1 MCCHSQS
8 QTQKLPSLSVTIT
21 KKLFNGVAL
30 RGGTSFNSDLEEPT
44 SGYMV
49 SMIEG
54 PVLPSMNFYPTDKN
68 WTEAKAHQIIHGFVK
83 ANLSTINK
91 DYFFGSW
98 KDSETGKAY
107 IGIAFNFESKETA
120 LDLAGRNNQ
129 IAIWDVKNNCEIRL
143 QPVD

>member
-8 QTQKLPSLSVTIT
+8 KTVKLPPLDITIT

-30 RGGTSFNSDLEEPT
+30 HSGISFNSDLEEPI

-49 SMIEG
+49 SIIEG
-54 PVLPSMNFYPTDKN
+54 PVLPSMSFYPVSKD
-68 WTEAKAHQIIHGFVK
+68 WTEAKAHQVILGFVK
-83 ANLSTINK
+83 ANLSTLNK

-98 KDSETGKAY
+98 KDSETGKVY
-107 IGIAFNFESKETA
+107 IDISFNFEDKETA
-120 LDLAGRNNQ
+120 LALAGRNNQ

-143 QPVD
+143 